1 MRHWF
6 SSVRSRLLAFAGAAM
21 LAVAVVAIA
30 SAWFT
35 GWTRAGDARIAASVS
50 GGLRGSYSALERL
63 TAAQAALQTLLRL
76 KDADEIEA
84 ALERYEK
91 VDRESAEQITVVSP
105 EMQPALKALQDAG
118 QAVIQQVITGNGA
131 GALELYVD
139 QYNPRFALCVQAL
152 RRHADD
158 VERTATVEME
168 EREKANTNALQLAA
182 AGLIVTLLAL
192 GLGAWRFQRA
202 ISRPLADTAS
212 RLDQAA
218 DALAQFA
225 EEVSQSSQLLAE
237 GANSQAAALQET
249 SASLEEISS
258 MTQRNADSAGRAK
271 GSASRTRQVADA
283 GTTDMEAL
291 THAME
296 AVKEASSNIGKIVK
310 TIDEIAFQTNILA
323 LNAAVEAAR
332 AGEAGAGF
340 AVVADEVRSLA
351 HRSAQAARESAEKI
365 ADSIA
370 RGEAGASL
378 SAKVAGGLH
387 EIRTSASQVDDLIGE
402 IATSSS
408 EQSTGFSQI
417 VTAVTQIDKI
427 TQANA
432 ASAEENASVTAEMK
446 REVAVLRGSVNAL
459 RALLGGQR
467 LPEANKPGG
476 SDGDDSDTRED
487 KTENAD
493 RPQAVAEARH

>member
-1 MRHWF
+1 
-6 SSVRSRLLAFAGAAM
+6 
-21 LAVAVVAIA
+21 
-30 SAWFT
+30 
-35 GWTRAGDARIAASVS
+35 
-50 GGLRGSYSALERL
+50 
-63 TAAQAALQTLLRL
+63 
-76 KDADEIEA
+76 
-84 ALERYEK
+84 
-91 VDRESAEQITVVSP
+91 
-105 EMQPALKALQDAG
+105 
-118 QAVIQQVITGNGA
+118 
-131 GALELYVD
+131 VD

-158 VERTATVEME
+158 VERAATVEMA

-182 AGLIVTLLAL
+182 AGLVVTLLAL
-192 GLGAWRFQRA
+192 VLGAWRFQRA

-225 EEVSQSSQLLAE
+225 EEVSQSSQILAE

-340 AVVADEVRSLA
+340 AVVADEVRNLAQRSTTAARETSEQIADALQRANRGVDICGLVATGFEDIRGKINQLTSLA
-351 HRSAQAARESAEKI
+351 TEIATASEQQTQGIGQINTAVVQMDQVTQGNASQSEEAAAAAEELSAQASQLE
-365 ADSIA
+365 SIA
-370 RGEAGASL
+370 GQLKTLVEGSTASKNTRPAKTGPASGAPS
-378 SAKVAGGLH
+378 SQAKLH
-387 EIRTSASQVDDLIGE
+387 AHG
-402 IATSSS
+402 
-408 EQSTGFSQI
+408 
-417 VTAVTQIDKI
+417 
-427 TQANA
+427 
-432 ASAEENASVTAEMK
+432 
-446 REVAVLRGSVNAL
+446 
-459 RALLGGQR
+459 
-467 LPEANKPGG
+467 
-476 SDGDDSDTRED
+476 
-487 KTENAD
+487 
-493 RPQAVAEARH
+493 VAESEAELVER